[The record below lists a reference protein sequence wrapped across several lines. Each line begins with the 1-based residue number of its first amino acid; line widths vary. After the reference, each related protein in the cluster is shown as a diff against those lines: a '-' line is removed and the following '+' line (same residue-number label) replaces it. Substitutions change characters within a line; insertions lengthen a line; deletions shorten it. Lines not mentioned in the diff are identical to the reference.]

1 MTGISMSF
9 IKHFFRKAFKKLKCP
24 KCFERKDVLVILDYP
39 HTSNVA
45 VFVGIVSSRG
55 NSPWENCCVKNI
67 LFNYHERQKQG
78 DSQNKNSI
86 ITGIA
91 LISAHMPA
99 AWHLV
104 LPIVRR
110 QFPFYLICGL
120 KKIQWHGLWYWAL
133 ILMKYRKKKSKTIH
147 HKKHQ
152 DRKKTTWFSILFL
165 ICIVK
170 IASNSSK
177 IK

>member
-9 IKHFFRKAFKKLKCP
+9 FKDFFRKAFKKLKCP
-24 KCFERKDVLVILDYP
+24 KCFEWNDVLVILDYP

-45 VFVGIVSSRG
+45 VFVGTVSSRG

-67 LFNYHERQKQG
+67 LFSYHERQKQG
-78 DSQNKNSI
+78 ASQNKNSI

-110 QFPFYLICGL
+110 QFLFYLICGL

-133 ILMKYRKKKSKTIH
+133 ILMKYRKIEDDSSQKTPT
-147 HKKHQ
+147 
-152 DRKKTTWFSILFL
+152 DMKKTTWFSVLF
-165 ICIVK
+165 
-170 IASNSSK
+170 
-177 IK
+177 